1 MLQIY
6 NITPVSLLISDLSVI
21 TYHNPTPYPQRIAPA
36 RPTRPPTPPI
46 PSNLNVNLP
55 FPL

>member
-21 TYHNPTPYPQRIAPA
+21 TYHNPTPYPQRIAPPA
-36 RPTRPPTPPI
+36 HAAH
-46 PSNLNVNLP
+46 P
-55 FPL
+55 FQS